1 MVQALVNLAIILIPV
16 VVMGLALL
24 IEELAE

>member
-1 MVQALVNLAIILIPV
+1 MAQALVNLAIVLIPV

>member
-1 MVQALVNLAIILIPV
+1 MTQAFVNLAIVLIPV

>member
-1 MVQALVNLAIILIPV
+1 MVQALVNLAIVLIPV

-24 IEELAE
+24 IEELGE

>member
-1 MVQALVNLAIILIPV
+1 MVQALVNLAIVLIPV

>member
-1 MVQALVNLAIILIPV
+1 MAQALVNLVIVLIPV
-16 VVMGLALL
+16 VIMGLALL

>member
-1 MVQALVNLAIILIPV
+1 MSQALVNLAIVLIPV

>member
-1 MVQALVNLAIILIPV
+1 MVQALVNLAIILLPV

-24 IEELAE
+24 IEELGE